1 MTATV
6 GSLFTGY
13 GGLDMAVAAVYGG
26 TVAWYSE
33 IDKGCREVLATHYPE
48 TLNIGD
54 ITSVDWSQVTPVDIL
69 TAGYP
74 CQPFSN
80 AGNRKGKDDVR
91 HLWPYVCAAVDALRP
106 RLVVLENVRGHLSL
120 GFGDVLAD
128 LSRVGYDVRWRVVR
142 ASEAGAPHG
151 RARLFI
157 IANPHGAR
165 RGKQCRTIPIE
176 SQFNSSKYVGDVIAD
191 PNSRGR
197 KTRCK
202 TGPVST
208 RVWHEPLGF
217 AAFVANS
224 HSDGH
229 GGGQNSAGM
238 GGLEASHESEPR
250 QRERARGQS
259 DSGGFIA
266 WGKYEPAIRRWEG
279 ITRNAPNPTLD
290 DTNGRPRLSSIF
302 VEWMMGLPAGHVTGH
317 GLRHAQELKMLGNG
331 VVPQQAILALKLLE
345 ESK

>member
-69 TAGYP
+69 TGGYP

-106 RLVVLENVRGHLSL
+106 QLVVLENVRGHLTL
-120 GFGDVLAD
+120 GFEDVLAD

-157 IANPHGAR
+157 VATDAAR
-165 RGKQCRTIPIE
+165 GVRRARPGWR
-176 SQFNSSKYVGDVIAD
+176 
-191 PNSRGR
+191 
-197 KTRCK
+197 
-202 TGPVST
+202 VS
-208 RVWHEPLGF
+208 EPARPAGF
-217 AAFVANS
+217 AARASIFTDS
-224 HSDGH
+224 DSDGH
-229 GGGQNSAGM
+229 GARQNSAGM
-238 GGLEASHESEPR
+238 GGLEAGHESEPR
-250 QRERARGQS
+250 QRERPRSQFDTRGS
-259 DSGGFIA
+259 IA
-266 WGKYEPAIRRWEG
+266 WGKYQPAIRRWEG
-279 ITRNAPNPTLD
+279 ITRSAPKPTI
-290 DTNGRPRLSSIF
+290 TGNNGQDRLSPIF
-302 VEWMMGLPAGHVTGH
+302 VEWMMGLPDGHVTGH
-317 GLRHAQELKMLGNG
+317 GLSHAQELKMLGNG

>member
-1 MTATV
+1 MTAAV

-26 TVAWYSE
+26 TVSWYSE
-33 IDKGCREVLATHYPE
+33 IDKGCCEVLATHYPE

-106 RLVVLENVRGHLSL
+106 ELVVLENVRGHLTL
-120 GFGDVLAD
+120 GFEDVLAD

-142 ASEAGAPHG
+142 AFEAGAPHG

-157 IANPHGAR
+157 IANAAR
-165 RGKQCRTIPIE
+165 GVRRAGQGWR
-176 SQFNSSKYVGDVIAD
+176 
-191 PNSRGR
+191 
-197 KTRCK
+197 
-202 TGPVST
+202 VS
-208 RVWHEPLGF
+208 EPARPAGF
-217 AAFVANS
+217 AAR
-224 HSDGH
+224 
-229 GGGQNSAGM
+229 AGIFTNADST
-238 GGLEASHESEPR
+238 GSKAWIDTGLNR
-250 QRERARGQS
+250 QRLRVQS
-259 DSGGFIA
+259 LGLASPTAGVE
-266 WGKYEPAIRRWEG
+266 WGRYAGAIYRWESILG
-279 ITRNAPNPTLD
+279 RSVPEPTILG
-290 DTNGRPRLSSIF
+290 TNGRPRLSPIF

-317 GLRHAQELKMLGNG
+317 GLRPAQELKILGNG
-331 VVPQQAILALKLLE
+331 VVPQQAILALELLG

>member
-1 MTATV
+1 MTTTV

-13 GGLDMAVAAVYGG
+13 GGLDMAVTAVYGG

-33 IDKGCREVLATHYPE
+33 IDKGCCEVLATHYPE

-69 TAGYP
+69 TGGYP

-106 RLVVLENVRGHLSL
+106 ELVVLENVRGHLTL
-120 GFGDVLAD
+120 GFEDVLAD

-151 RARLFI
+151 RARLFVV
-157 IANPHGAR
+157 ANPHGAR
-165 RGKQCRTIPIE
+165 RGKHRRPIPIK
-176 SQFNSSKYVGDVIAD
+176 SQFDPTKYFGDIIAD
-191 PNSRGR
+191 PNSGGSE
-197 KTRCK
+197 TRLNS
-202 TGPVST
+202 GPSST
-208 RVWHEPLGF
+208 RVWHESLGF
-217 AAFVANS
+217 ASPAA
-224 HSDGH
+224 
-229 GGGQNSAGM
+229 
-238 GGLEASHESEPR
+238 E
-250 QRERARGQS
+250 
-259 DSGGFIA
+259 GFND
-266 WGKYEPAIRRWEG
+266 WGKYEQAIRRWEG
-279 ITRNAPNPTLD
+279 ITRSAPKPTI
-290 DTNGRPRLSSIF
+290 TGNNGQDRLSPVF
-302 VEWMMGLPAGHVTGH
+302 VEWMMGLPDGHVTGH
-317 GLRHAQELKMLGNG
+317 GLRPVQELKMLGNG